1 MPSLPPRSPRE
12 GSPRPRL
19 APRAVPGPECGPGRP
34 SQAERPAGPSQKFG
48 SPSKQILLPHPL
60 EKLIWE
66 LGNEGFFSF
75 SPSLLLIFCKAS
87 ALRGVALSEARLHG
101 RRGAQ
106 RLHQGTAPA
115 GSGRPGT
122 PTVGRGRSHQAEL
135 ASPGWRRLPGA
146 GFVRGEGWLPGL
158 RDGDWQE
165 GRAAGSGFA
174 KVLARG
180 EGDLAPDLGCGSG
193 KASGVAEIGWRG
205 ERRSRKSPGIKD
217 GNTGKARKV
226 RPGFRRP
233 RV

>member
-1 MPSLPPRSPRE
+1 MK
-12 GSPRPRL
+12 
-19 APRAVPGPECGPGRP
+19 A
-34 SQAERPAGPSQKFG
+34 F
-48 SPSKQILLPHPL
+48 
-60 EKLIWE
+60 
-66 LGNEGFFSF
+66 FFSF

-115 GSGRPGT
+115 GSGRPGP

-146 GFVRGEGWLPGL
+146 GLVRGEGWLLGP
-158 RDGDWQE
+158 RDADWQE
-165 GRAAGSGFA
+165 GRTAGSGFA
-174 KVLARG
+174 QGLARG
-180 EGDLAPDLGCGSG
+180 EGDLALDLGCGSG

-205 ERRSRKSPGIKD
+205 ERRSRKGPGIKD